1 MLLIVAFS
9 CNSPIFWLFLQMKFT
24 FRCLGL
30 NYIVCWFLWTNCI
43 LSCFTLKGQSPDRQ
57 QPIKEPSQKYYPIV
71 YKNQHTMWLSL
82 FSVSSLTDTTEFQF
96 AFNGKIIGTWS
107 DMFEGTNCRL
117 IIMIFSL
124 LEEQL

>member
-1 MLLIVAFS
+1 ML
-9 CNSPIFWLFLQMKFT
+9 
-24 FRCLGL
+24 
-30 NYIVCWFLWTNCI
+30 I
-43 LSCFTLKGQSPDRQ
+43 LVNKLHFITCFTLKGKSPDRQ
-57 QPIKEPSQKYYPIV
+57 QPIKEPSQKYYPIP
-71 YKNQHTMWLSL
+71 L

-107 DMFEGTNCRL
+107 DIVEGTNCRL

>member
-1 MLLIVAFS
+1 MLIPCKQTAFYHV
-9 CNSPIFWLFLQMKFT
+9 FHTQ
-24 FRCLGL
+24 GA
-30 NYIVCWFLWTNCI
+30 
-43 LSCFTLKGQSPDRQ
+43 SPDRQ
-57 QPIKEPSQKYYPIV
+57 QPIKEPSLKYYPIP
-71 YKNQHTMWLSL
+71 L